1 MSKRGKNMN
10 NENLNNNSNN
20 IEDIININ
28 LNEYKDIKMPL
39 SLKKAILNLNEAN
52 LILDEISN
60 LDYVYDKF
68 FLNKLGLLPFLLRV
82 L

>member
-1 MSKRGKNMN
+1 
-10 NENLNNNSNN
+10 
-20 IEDIININ
+20 
-28 LNEYKDIKMPL
+28 MPL

-60 LDYVYDKF
+60 LDHVYDKF

>member
-1 MSKRGKNMN
+1 MN

-39 SLKKAILNLNEAN
+39 SLEKAILNLNEEN

-60 LDYVYDKF
+60 LDKIMYMINF
-68 FLNKLGLLPFLLRV
+68 FSIKLGLLPFFLRV